1 MLAELE
7 IRDLA
12 LLARARLSLRSGLV
26 ALTGATG
33 VGKSLVLEALGLL
46 AGGRASAEIV
56 RTGAEAAVVRGLFQ
70 LDPRRA
76 REAAAALGIDTPE
89 GGEFLVERRVE
100 AAGRGRASV

>member
-12 LLARARLSLRSGLV
+12 LLARARLSLRPGLV

-46 AGGRASAEIV
+46 AGGRAAAEVV
-56 RTGAEAAVVRGLFQ
+56 RTGSGAAVVRGLFH
-70 LDPRRA
+70 LDPARA
-76 REAAAALGIDTPE
+76 RAAAEALGIEEP
-89 GGEFLVERRVE
+89 
-100 AAGRGRASV
+100 